1 MKLFSTVL
9 MGALALSTAAL
20 ARPAPDFTLMDTTGT
35 PVSLSDFSDKIVV
48 LEWTNRQCPFV
59 RKFYDEGHMV
69 DIKKA
74 IAGDDLVWL
83 SINSGAEGKQGH
95 VDMEGALK
103 LFESDYKGS
112 TAYLRDTDGKVGKLY
127 GAKTTPHMFVI
138 KSGEIVYE
146 GAIDSIPSYRSS
158 DIDKAE
164 NYVKSAVNA
173 LRSGTAVATATSTPY
188 GCGVKY

>member
-1 MKLFSTVL
+1 M
-9 MGALALSTAAL
+9 
-20 ARPAPDFTLMDTTGT
+20 
-35 PVSLSDFSDKIVV
+35 
-48 LEWTNRQCPFV
+48 

-83 SINSGAEGKQGH
+83 SINSSAEGKQGH

-112 TAYLRDTDGKVGKLY
+112 TAYLRDADGKVGKLY
-127 GAKTTPHMFVI
+127 GAQTTPHMFVV

-146 GAIDSIPSYRSS
+146 GAIDSIPSYRSR
-158 DIDKAE
+158 DIENAE
-164 NYVKSAVNA
+164 NYVHSAVKE
-173 LRSGTAVATATSTPY
+173 LREGKAITLAGSNPY
-188 GCGVKY
+188 GCSVKY